1 MFLIKVSFLKVDFLL
16 MLYRCWMILEFG
28 IENGFIYFYIYI
40 ILLFILK
47 IMLYLYIY
55 IKQNFVKIIFVYKY
69 FKEFKF
75 YEL

>member
-1 MFLIKVSFLKVDFLL
+1 MFLIKVSFLKVDFVL

-28 IENGFIYFYIYI
+28 IENGFIYLL
-40 ILLFILK
+40 LLFILK

-55 IKQNFVKIIFVYKY
+55 IKQNFVKIIFVCKN

-75 YEL
+75 NEL